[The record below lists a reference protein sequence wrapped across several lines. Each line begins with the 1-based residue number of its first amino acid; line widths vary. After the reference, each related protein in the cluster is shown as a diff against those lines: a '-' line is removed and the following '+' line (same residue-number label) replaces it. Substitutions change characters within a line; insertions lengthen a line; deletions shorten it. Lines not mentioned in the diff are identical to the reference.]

1 MMMMMTMLMMM
12 MMLIIP
18 TYSEN
23 DDDDETSLALKIA
36 SVVHAKPHEVGER
49 QCNLGQV
56 DESEGDEGDWCW

>member
-1 MMMMMTMLMMM
+1 MTMLMMM

-23 DDDDETSLALKIA
+23 DDDDDDEASLALKIA

-56 DESEGDEGDWCW
+56 DESEGDEGD